1 MSIITLSALG
11 KELLGTFYPSPE
23 EKALV
28 FMMVGI
34 KEYLKECNLE
44 ILEYETKYGF
54 SIDEL
59 RKQIETGEIKDE
71 FSYPLEIDIIKWED
85 LISEKKILINLITK
99 IGNLHK

>member
-1 MSIITLSALG
+1 
-11 KELLGTFYPSPE
+11 
-23 EKALV
+23 
-28 FMMVGI
+28 MMAGI
-34 KEYLKECNLE
+34 KEYLKECDLE
-44 ILEYETKYGF
+44 ILEYETKYGI